1 MRTPTG
7 HHLFQCKCSNSII
20 TCHMNNRTYP
30 HPQAPQ
36 KHMNGQH
43 RKTWTPSQNHASSVC
58 LFAVKLHVHPTHGSH
73 IVPHARGLSRS
84 DPIDRF
90 PDAPLEAL
98 LSSTLFLYCPSVF
111 TTMPTGWRG
120 KAANATERT
129 LHLYSAFTQEGRG
142 RHLRGVTYS

>member
-1 MRTPTG
+1 MAPSHVRFKRKAKLHVPASTGTAKAHERT
-7 HHLFQCKCSNSII
+7 
-20 TCHMNNRTYP
+20 
-30 HPQAPQ
+30 APQ
-36 KHMNGQH
+36 NLD
-43 RKTWTPSQNHASSVC
+43 SVSESCLLC

-84 DPIDRF
+84 DPIEDRF

-129 LHLYSAFTQEGRG
+129 LHLYSAFTEEGRG
-142 RHLRGVTYS
+142 RHLGCLHIH